1 MRTSWSACATKR
13 LQRTVTWERC
23 FSQAYKKLDVRAM
36 PPHGETPATHFFCVP
51 ARTGSNLKIG
61 NGVDQ
66 LLPKEMRANRV
77 GCVSVS
83 NCLTRFAKRHWLGH
97 HPQGVNLN
105 RKMWHSAIR
114 KMQGTRRSVQS
125 TLQNRKH
132 ATLTGK
138 NGALPDRSRG
148 KTQRQGS
155 TCTSSCS
162 KILLLGR
169 MPKKLLLGSTCW
181 TVFWTESLV
190 QNKK

>member
-36 PPHGETPATHFFCVP
+36 PPHGETPATHFLCSSSNWVESQDWKWSGSASSQGNACEQSGLRIRFKLFDSLRKNALARSPP
-51 ARTGSNLKIG
+51 ARCKLEQKD
-61 NGVDQ
+61 VAFRDQ
-66 LLPKEMRANRV
+66 ENA
-77 GCVSVS
+77 
-83 NCLTRFAKRHWLGH
+83 RH
-97 HPQGVNLN
+97 
-105 RKMWHSAIR
+105 
-114 KMQGTRRSVQS
+114 RRSVQS
-125 TLQNRKH
+125 TLQDRQTRHPNW
-132 ATLTGK
+132 K

-169 MPKKLLLGSTCW
+169 VPKKLLLGSTCW
-181 TVFWTESLV
+181 TVF
-190 QNKK
+190 